1 MKCTKPNE
9 NCTIASLTPFFHDI
23 KTIIRHCWVT
33 LILAPMISSCFVG
46 TVRHQP
52 QSAIRVAEEFTR
64 ASFVDRDFERAL
76 GYASKE
82 KMTLRAGAFEQAIL
96 QIQGSV
102 PFPADVQATAY
113 EIPFGQNQVIVFLE
127 GSGESRMSYYRVLT
141 VGNANSEYL
150 VMEVFRADSP
160 FPKGPLQ
167 EPVQ

>member
-1 MKCTKPNE
+1 MWINDMRTS
-9 NCTIASLTPFFHDI
+9 IW
-23 KTIIRHCWVT
+23 RCWVT
-33 LILAPMISSCFVG
+33 LILASVISSCFVG

-52 QSAIRVAEEFTR
+52 QPAIRVAEEFTR
-64 ASFVDRDFERAL
+64 ASFVEKDFERAL

-102 PFPADVQATAY
+102 PFPTDVRATAY

-127 GSGESRMSYYRVLT
+127 GSGDSRMSYYRVLT